1 MGLRSE
7 ASVNPTLTNYASGVL
22 NDLQSAT
29 ADFLAP
35 QVQVPATIG
44 QYKAYDDKNAFQTY
58 DTGRGVGGP
67 ARRIFMDVTEPTY
80 NCLPQAL
87 EITIDDSERDAAGTI
102 NPLDL
107 EQAKVKTLVQSS
119 VLSHEKHVF
128 SVLTGS
134 GGVTADTTSDI
145 GGSGAVMGHW
155 STATVDPIV
164 QLDFL
169 IEEIAKNTGQLP
181 NAILMGMTAWR
192 RFRNNAKVVDK
203 QPGAALIGLN
213 QGQAS
218 AMLIN
223 PSMEIRLSTMAYDT
237 TKQGKTRANNFV
249 NADDVY
255 VFVRSASPTIYDPSA
270 LKTFAGGRGGV
281 TAVREYRDESSR
293 SDIYAVDWSRD
304 VKITSAISIKR
315 VTTQ

>member
-44 QYKAYDDKNAFQTY
+44 QYKAYDNKNAFQIH
-58 DTGRGVGGP
+58 DTSRGVGGP
-67 ARRIFMDVTEPTY
+67 ARRIFMDVSEPTF

-87 EITIDDSERDAAGTI
+87 EITIDDSERDAAGTL

-119 VLSHEKHVF
+119 VLSHERHVITTVNAAV
-128 SVLTGS
+128 SANGDTVG
-134 GGVTADTTSDI
+134 GGV
-145 GGSGAVMGHW
+145 MGTW
-155 STATVDPIV
+155 SAAGTDPVV
-164 QLDFL
+164 QIDYL
-169 IEEIAKNTGQLP
+169 IEAIAKATGQLP

-192 RFRNNAKVVDK
+192 RFRNNAKVIEK

-223 PSMEIRLSTMAYDT
+223 PSTEIRLSTMAYDT
-237 TKQGKTRANNFV
+237 TKEGATRNQAFV
-249 NADDVY
+249 NGDDVY
-255 VFVRSASPTIYDPSA
+255 IFVRSASPTIYDPSA

-293 SDIYAVDWSRD
+293 SDVYAVDWSRD
-304 VKITSAISIKR
+304 VKVTSSISIKR
-315 VTTQ
+315 ITTS

>member
-1 MGLRSE
+1 
-7 ASVNPTLTNYASGVL
+7 
-22 NDLQSAT
+22 
-29 ADFLAP
+29 
-35 QVQVPATIG
+35 
-44 QYKAYDDKNAFQTY
+44 
-58 DTGRGVGGP
+58 
-67 ARRIFMDVTEPTY
+67 MDVSEPTY

-119 VLSHEKHVF
+119 VLSHERHVITT
-128 SVLTGS
+128 VNAA
-134 GGVTADTTSDI
+134 VTADGTTV
-145 GGSGAVMGHW
+145 GGGVMGTW
-155 STATVDPIV
+155 SAATTDPVV
-164 QLDFL
+164 QMDYL
-169 IEEIAKNTGQLP
+169 IEGIAKSTGQLP

-192 RFRNNAKVVDK
+192 RFRNNAKVIEK

-237 TKQGKTRANNFV
+237 TKEGTTRSQAFV
-249 NADDVY
+249 NGDDVY
-255 VFVRSASPTIYDPSA
+255 IFVRSASPTIYDPSA

-281 TAVREYRDESSR
+281 SAVREYRDESSR

-304 VKITSAISIKR
+304 VKVTSAISIER
-315 VTTQ
+315 ITTS

>member
-44 QYKAYDDKNAFQTY
+44 QYKAYANKNAFQTH
-58 DTGRGVGGP
+58 DTARGVGGP
-67 ARRIFMDVTEPTY
+67 ARRIFMDVSEPTY

-87 EITIDDSERDAAGTI
+87 EITIDDSERDAAGTL

-119 VLSHEKHVF
+119 VLSHEKHVITTVNAAV
-128 SVLTGS
+128 SAT
-134 GGVTADTTSDI
+134 GGV
-145 GGSGAVMGHW
+145 GVW
-155 STATVDPIV
+155 SNDANDPVDEI
-164 QLDFL
+164 DAR
-169 IEEIAKNTGQLP
+169 IEAIAKDTGQMP

-192 RFRNNAKVVDK
+192 RFRQNAKVVAK

-223 PSMEIRLSTMAYDT
+223 PSTEIRLSTMAYDT
-237 TKQGKTRANNFV
+237 TKQGKTRSNSFV
-249 NADDVY
+249 NGDDVY
-255 VFVRSASPTIYDPSA
+255 IFVRSASPTIYDPSA

-281 TAVREYRDESSR
+281 SAVREYRDESSR
-293 SDIYAVDWSRD
+293 SDVYAVDWSRD
-304 VKITSAISIKR
+304 VKVTSSISIAR
-315 VTTQ
+315 ITTS

>member
-1 MGLRSE
+1 MGLRAE
-7 ASVNPTLTNYASGVL
+7 AAINQTLTNYASGVL

-35 QVQVPATIG
+35 PVTVPATIG
-44 QYKAYDDKNAFQTY
+44 QYKAYDNKNAFQVHETA
-58 DTGRGVGGP
+58 RGVGGP
-67 ARRIFMDVTEPTY
+67 ARRIFMDVSEPTF
-80 NCLPQAL
+80 NCMPQAL

-119 VLSHEKHVF
+119 VVSHERHVI
-128 SVLTGS
+128 TTAATI
-134 GGVTADTTSDI
+134 TADTTTV
-145 GGSGAVMGHW
+145 GGGVMGKW
-155 STATVDPIV
+155 GLAAVDPVV
-164 QLDFL
+164 QLDYI
-169 IEEIAKNTGQLP
+169 IEGIAKATGNLP

-192 RFRNNAKVVDK
+192 RFRNNAKVIEK

-213 QGQAS
+213 SGQAS

-223 PSMEIRLSTMAYDT
+223 PGAEIRISTMAYDT
-237 TKQGKTRANNFV
+237 TKEGKTRNQAFV
-249 NADDVY
+249 NGDDVY
-255 VFVRSASPTIYDPSA
+255 VFIRSASPTIYDPSA
-270 LKTFAGGRGGV
+270 MKTFVGGRGGV

-304 VKITSAISIKR
+304 VKITSTICIERITPADS
-315 VTTQ
+315 

>member
-1 MGLRSE
+1 MGLRAE

-44 QYKAYDDKNAFQTY
+44 QYKAYDDKNAFQIH
-58 DTGRGVGGP
+58 DTSRGVGGP
-67 ARRIFMDVTEPTY
+67 ARRIFMDVSEPTY

-87 EITIDDSERDAAGTI
+87 EITIDDSERDAAGTL

-119 VLSHEKHVF
+119 VLSHERHVITT
-128 SVLTGS
+128 VNAAVTANGDTVG
-134 GGVTADTTSDI
+134 GGV
-145 GGSGAVMGHW
+145 MGTW
-155 STATVDPIV
+155 SAAGTDPVV
-164 QLDFL
+164 QIDYL
-169 IEEIAKNTGQLP
+169 IEAIAKATGQLP
-181 NAILMGMTAWR
+181 NSILMGMTAWR
-192 RFRNNAKVVDK
+192 RFRNNAKVIEK

-223 PSMEIRLSTMAYDT
+223 PSTDIRLSTMAYDT
-237 TKQGKTRANNFV
+237 TKEGKTRSQAFV
-249 NADDVY
+249 NGDDVY
-255 VFVRSASPTIYDPSA
+255 IFVRSASPTIYDPSA

-281 TAVREYRDESSR
+281 SAVREYRDESSR

-304 VKITSAISIKR
+304 VKVTSSISIAR
-315 VTTQ
+315 ITTS

>member
-1 MGLRSE
+1 MGLRAE

-44 QYKAYDDKNAFQTY
+44 QYKAYDNKNAFQTH
-58 DTGRGVGGP
+58 DTSRGVGGP
-67 ARRIFMDVTEPTY
+67 ARRIFMDVSEPTY

-87 EITIDDSERDAAGTI
+87 EITIDDSERDAAGTL

-119 VLSHEKHVF
+119 VLSHEKHVITTVNAAV
-128 SVLTGS
+128 SAT
-134 GGVTADTTSDI
+134 GGVGVWSNDANDPVDDI
-145 GGSGAVMGHW
+145 DA
-155 STATVDPIV
+155 
-164 QLDFL
+164 Q
-169 IEEIAKNTGQLP
+169 IEAIAKDTGQLP

-192 RFRNNAKVVDK
+192 RFRQNAKVVAK

-223 PSMEIRLSTMAYDT
+223 PSTEIRLSTMAYDT
-237 TKQGKTRANNFV
+237 TKQGKTRSNSFV
-249 NADDVY
+249 NGDDVFI
-255 VFVRSASPTIYDPSA
+255 FVRSATPTIYDPSA

-293 SDIYAVDWSRD
+293 SDVYAVDWSRD
-304 VKITSAISIKR
+304 VKVTSSISIKR
-315 VTTQ
+315 ITTS

>member
-58 DTGRGVGGP
+58 DTSRGVGGP
-67 ARRIFMDVTEPTY
+67 ARRIFMDVSEPTY

-119 VLSHEKHVF
+119 VLSHEKHVY
-128 SVLTGS
+128 SVADDVS
-134 GGVTADTTSDI
+134 AVGGVGVWGTDTNDP
-145 GGSGAVMGHW
+145 
-155 STATVDPIV
+155 VDE
-164 QLDFL
+164 LDAQ
-169 IEEIAKNTGQLP
+169 IEAIAKDTGQMP

-192 RFRNNAKVVDK
+192 RFRSNAKVVAK

-213 QGQAS
+213 AGQAS
-218 AMLIN
+218 AMLVNSAID
-223 PSMEIRLSTMAYDT
+223 IRIATMAYDT
-237 TKQGKTRANNFV
+237 TKEGKTRSNSFV
-249 NADDVY
+249 NGDDVY
-255 VFVRSASPTIYDPSA
+255 VFNRSATPTIYDPSA
-270 LKTFAGGRGGV
+270 FKTFVGGRGGV

-293 SDIYAVDWSRD
+293 SDVYAVDWSRD
-304 VKITSAISIKR
+304 VKLTSAISVKR
-315 VTTQ
+315 ITTSDS

>member
-58 DTGRGVGGP
+58 DTSRGVGGP
-67 ARRIFMDVTEPTY
+67 ARRIFMDVSEPTY

-119 VLSHEKHVF
+119 VLSHEKHVY
-128 SVLTGS
+128 SVADDVS
-134 GGVTADTTSDI
+134 AVGGV
-145 GGSGAVMGHW
+145 GVW
-155 STATVDPIV
+155 SNDANDPVDE
-164 QLDFL
+164 LDAQ
-169 IEEIAKNTGQLP
+169 IEAIAKDTGQLP

-192 RFRNNAKVVDK
+192 RFRGNAKVVAK

-213 QGQAS
+213 SGQAS
-218 AMLIN
+218 AMLVN
-223 PSMEIRLSTMAYDT
+223 PAVDIRLATMAYDT
-237 TKQGKTRANNFV
+237 TKEGKTRSNSFV
-249 NADDVY
+249 NGDDVY
-255 VFVRSASPTIYDPSA
+255 IFNRSATPTIYDPSA
-270 LKTFAGGRGGV
+270 FKTFVGGRGGV

-293 SDIYAVDWSRD
+293 SDVYAVDWSRD
-304 VKITSAISIKR
+304 VKLTSAISVKR
-315 VTTQ
+315 ITTS

>member
-44 QYKAYDDKNAFQTY
+44 QYKAYDDKNAFQVH
-58 DTGRGVGGP
+58 DTSRGVGGP
-67 ARRIFMDVTEPTY
+67 ARRIFMDVSEPTY

-119 VLSHEKHVF
+119 VLSHERHVITT
-128 SVLTGS
+128 VNAA
-134 GGVTADTTSDI
+134 VTADGTTV
-145 GGSGAVMGHW
+145 GGGVMGTW
-155 STATVDPIV
+155 SAAGTDPVV
-164 QLDFL
+164 QMDSL
-169 IEEIAKNTGQLP
+169 IEGIAKATGQLP

-192 RFRNNAKVVDK
+192 RFRNNAKVIEK

-237 TKQGKTRANNFV
+237 TKEGKTRNQAFV
-249 NADDVY
+249 NGDDVY
-255 VFVRSASPTIYDPSA
+255 IFVRSASPTIYDPSA

-281 TAVREYRDESSR
+281 SAVREYRDESSR

-304 VKITSAISIKR
+304 VKVTSAISIAR
-315 VTTQ
+315 ITTT

>member
-44 QYKAYDDKNAFQTY
+44 QYKAYDDKNAFQIH
-58 DTGRGVGGP
+58 DTSRGVGGP
-67 ARRIFMDVTEPTY
+67 ARRIFMDVSEPPY

-87 EITIDDSERDAAGTI
+87 EITIDDSERDAAGTL

-119 VLSHEKHVF
+119 VLSHERHVITTVNTAV
-128 SVLTGS
+128 SANGDTVG
-134 GGVTADTTSDI
+134 GGVMGTWSAAGTAP
-145 GGSGAVMGHW
+145 V
-155 STATVDPIV
+155 V
-164 QLDFL
+164 QIDYL
-169 IEEIAKNTGQLP
+169 IEAIAKATGQLP
-181 NAILMGMTAWR
+181 NSILMGMTAWR
-192 RFRNNAKVVDK
+192 RFRNNAKVIEK

-223 PSMEIRLSTMAYDT
+223 PSTDIRLSTMAYDT
-237 TKQGKTRANNFV
+237 TKEGKTRSQAFV
-249 NADDVY
+249 NGDDVY
-255 VFVRSASPTIYDPSA
+255 IFVRSASPTIYDPSA

-281 TAVREYRDESSR
+281 SAVREYRDESSR

-304 VKITSAISIKR
+304 VKVTSAISIER
-315 VTTQ
+315 ITTTDS

>member
-44 QYKAYDDKNAFQTY
+44 QYKAYDNKNAFQTY
-58 DTGRGVGGP
+58 DTSRGVGGP
-67 ARRIFMDVTEPTY
+67 ARRIFMDVSEPTY

-119 VLSHEKHVF
+119 VLSHEKHVY
-128 SVLTGS
+128 SVADDVS
-134 GGVTADTTSDI
+134 AVGGVGVWGSD
-145 GGSGAVMGHW
+145 ANDP
-155 STATVDPIV
+155 VDE
-164 QLDFL
+164 LDAQ
-169 IEEIAKNTGQLP
+169 IEAIAKDTGQMP

-192 RFRNNAKVVDK
+192 RFRSNAKVVAK

-213 QGQAS
+213 AGQAS
-218 AMLIN
+218 AMLVNSAID
-223 PSMEIRLSTMAYDT
+223 IRIATMAYDT
-237 TKQGKTRANNFV
+237 TKQGKTRSNSFV
-249 NADDVY
+249 NGDDVY
-255 VFVRSASPTIYDPSA
+255 IFNRSATPTIYDPSA
-270 LKTFAGGRGGV
+270 FKTFVGGRGGV

-293 SDIYAVDWSRD
+293 SDVYAVDWSRD
-304 VKITSAISIKR
+304 VKLTSSISVKRITTADS
-315 VTTQ
+315 

>member
-1 MGLRSE
+1 MGLRAE

-44 QYKAYDDKNAFQTY
+44 QYKAYDNKNAFQTH
-58 DTGRGVGGP
+58 DTSRGVGGP
-67 ARRIFMDVTEPTY
+67 ARRIFMDVSEPTY

-87 EITIDDSERDAAGTI
+87 EITIDDSERDAAGTL

-119 VLSHEKHVF
+119 VLSHEKHVITTVNAAV
-128 SVLTGS
+128 SAT
-134 GGVTADTTSDI
+134 GGV
-145 GGSGAVMGHW
+145 GVW
-155 STATVDPIV
+155 SNDANDPVDEIDA
-164 QLDFL
+164 Q
-169 IEEIAKNTGQLP
+169 IEAIAKDTGQLP

-192 RFRNNAKVVDK
+192 RFRQNAKVVAK

-223 PSMEIRLSTMAYDT
+223 PSTEIRLSTMAYDT
-237 TKQGKTRANNFV
+237 TKQGKTRSNSFV
-249 NADDVY
+249 NGDDVFI
-255 VFVRSASPTIYDPSA
+255 FVRSATPTIYDPSA

-293 SDIYAVDWSRD
+293 SDVYAVDWSRD
-304 VKITSAISIKR
+304 VKVTSSISIKR
-315 VTTQ
+315 ITTS

>member
-44 QYKAYDDKNAFQTY
+44 QYKAYDDKNAFQVH
-58 DTGRGVGGP
+58 DTSRGVGGP
-67 ARRIFMDVTEPTY
+67 ARRIFMDVSEPTY

-87 EITIDDSERDAAGTI
+87 EITIDDSERDAAGTL

-119 VLSHEKHVF
+119 VLSHERHVITT
-128 SVLTGS
+128 VNAAVTANGDTIG
-134 GGVTADTTSDI
+134 GGV
-145 GGSGAVMGHW
+145 MGTW
-155 STATVDPIV
+155 SAAGTDPVV
-164 QLDFL
+164 QIDYL
-169 IEEIAKNTGQLP
+169 IEAIAKATGQLP
-181 NAILMGMTAWR
+181 NSILMGMTAWR
-192 RFRNNAKVVDK
+192 RFRNNAKVIEK

-223 PSMEIRLSTMAYDT
+223 PSTDIRLSTMAYDT
-237 TKQGKTRANNFV
+237 TKEGKTRSQAFV
-249 NADDVY
+249 NGDDVY
-255 VFVRSASPTIYDPSA
+255 IFVRSASPTIYDPSA

-281 TAVREYRDESSR
+281 SAVREYRDESSR

-304 VKITSAISIKR
+304 VKVTSAISIER
-315 VTTQ
+315 ITTS

>member
-44 QYKAYDDKNAFQTY
+44 QYKAYDDKNAFQVH
-58 DTGRGVGGP
+58 DTSRGGGGP
-67 ARRIFMDVTEPTY
+67 ARRIFMDASEPTY

-87 EITIDDSERDAAGTI
+87 EITIDDSERDAAGTL

-119 VLSHEKHVF
+119 VLSHERHVITT
-128 SVLTGS
+128 VNAAVAADGTTVG
-134 GGVTADTTSDI
+134 GGVMGTWSAATT
-145 GGSGAVMGHW
+145 
-155 STATVDPIV
+155 DPVV
-164 QLDFL
+164 QLDYL
-169 IEEIAKNTGQLP
+169 IEGIAKATGQLP

-192 RFRNNAKVVDK
+192 RFRNNAKVIEK

-237 TKQGKTRANNFV
+237 TKEGKTRSQAFV
-249 NADDVY
+249 NGDDVY
-255 VFVRSASPTIYDPSA
+255 IFVRSASPTIYDPSA

-281 TAVREYRDESSR
+281 SAVREYRDESSR

-304 VKITSAISIKR
+304 VKVTSAISIER
-315 VTTQ
+315 VTTS

>member
-1 MGLRSE
+1 MGLRAE

-44 QYKAYDDKNAFQTY
+44 QYKAYDDKNAFQIH
-58 DTGRGVGGP
+58 DTSRGVGGP
-67 ARRIFMDVTEPTY
+67 ARRIFMDVSEPTY

-87 EITIDDSERDAAGTI
+87 EITIDDSERDAAGTL

-119 VLSHEKHVF
+119 VLSHERHVITT
-128 SVLTGS
+128 VNDAVTANGDTVG
-134 GGVTADTTSDI
+134 GGV
-145 GGSGAVMGHW
+145 MGTW
-155 STATVDPIV
+155 SAAGTDPVV
-164 QLDFL
+164 QIDYL
-169 IEEIAKNTGQLP
+169 IEAIAKATGQLP
-181 NAILMGMTAWR
+181 NSILMGMTAWR
-192 RFRNNAKVVDK
+192 RFRNNAKVIEK

-223 PSMEIRLSTMAYDT
+223 PSVDIRLSTMAYDT
-237 TKQGKTRANNFV
+237 TKEGKTRSQAFV
-249 NADDVY
+249 NGDDVY
-255 VFVRSASPTIYDPSA
+255 IFVRSASPTIYDPSA

-304 VKITSAISIKR
+304 VKVTSAISIER
-315 VTTQ
+315 ITTS

>member
-44 QYKAYDDKNAFQTY
+44 QYKAYDDKNAFQIH
-58 DTGRGVGGP
+58 DTSRGVGGP
-67 ARRIFMDVTEPTY
+67 ARRIFMDVSEPTY

-87 EITIDDSERDAAGTI
+87 EITIDDSERDAAGTL

-119 VLSHEKHVF
+119 VLSHERHVITT
-128 SVLTGS
+128 VNAAVTANGVTVG
-134 GGVTADTTSDI
+134 GGV
-145 GGSGAVMGHW
+145 MGTW
-155 STATVDPIV
+155 SAAGTDPVV
-164 QLDFL
+164 QIDYL
-169 IEEIAKNTGQLP
+169 IEAIAKATGQLP
-181 NAILMGMTAWR
+181 NSILMGMTAWR
-192 RFRNNAKVVDK
+192 RFRNNAKVIEK

-223 PSMEIRLSTMAYDT
+223 PSTDIRLSTMAYDT
-237 TKQGKTRANNFV
+237 TKEGKTRSQAFV
-249 NADDVY
+249 NGDDVY
-255 VFVRSASPTIYDPSA
+255 IFVRSASPTIYDPSA

-281 TAVREYRDESSR
+281 SAVREYRDESSR

-304 VKITSAISIKR
+304 VKVTSAISIER
-315 VTTQ
+315 ITTS

>member
-1 MGLRSE
+1 MGLRAE

-44 QYKAYDDKNAFQTY
+44 QYKAYDNKNAFQTH
-58 DTGRGVGGP
+58 DTARGVGGP
-67 ARRIFMDVTEPTY
+67 ARRIFMDVSEPTY

-87 EITIDDSERDAAGTI
+87 EITIDDSERDAAGTL

-119 VLSHEKHVF
+119 VLSHEKHVITTVNAAV
-128 SVLTGS
+128 SAT
-134 GGVTADTTSDI
+134 GGV
-145 GGSGAVMGHW
+145 GVW
-155 STATVDPIV
+155 SNDANDPVDEIDA
-164 QLDFL
+164 Q
-169 IEEIAKNTGQLP
+169 IESIAKDTGQMP

-192 RFRNNAKVVDK
+192 RFRQNAKVVAK

-223 PSMEIRLSTMAYDT
+223 PATEIRLSTMAYDT
-237 TKQGKTRANNFV
+237 TKQGKTRSNSFING
-249 NADDVY
+249 DDVY
-255 VFVRSASPTIYDPSA
+255 IFVRSATPTIYDPSA

-281 TAVREYRDESSR
+281 SAVREYRDESSR
-293 SDIYAVDWSRD
+293 SDVYAVDWSRD
-304 VKITSAISIKR
+304 VKVTSSISIKR
-315 VTTQ
+315 ITTS

>member
-58 DTGRGVGGP
+58 DTSRGVGGP
-67 ARRIFMDVTEPTY
+67 ARRIFMDVSEPTY

-119 VLSHEKHVF
+119 VLSHEKHVY
-128 SVLTGS
+128 SVADD
-134 GGVTADTTSDI
+134 VTAEAGIGVWGTDTNDP
-145 GGSGAVMGHW
+145 
-155 STATVDPIV
+155 VDE
-164 QLDFL
+164 LDQV
-169 IEEIAKNTGQLP
+169 IEAIAKDTGQMP

-213 QGQAS
+213 VGQAS
-218 AMLIN
+218 AMLVN
-223 PSMEIRLSTMAYDT
+223 PSTDIRIATMAYDT
-237 TKQGKTRANNFV
+237 TKEGKTRSNSFV
-249 NADDVY
+249 NGDDVY
-255 VFVRSASPTIYDPSA
+255 VFNRSATPTIYDPSA
-270 LKTFAGGRGGV
+270 FKTFVGGRGGV

-293 SDIYAVDWSRD
+293 SDVYAVDWSRD
-304 VKITSAISIKR
+304 VKLTSAISVKR
-315 VTTQ
+315 ITTSDS

>member
-1 MGLRSE
+1 MGLRAE

-44 QYKAYDDKNAFQTY
+44 QYKAYDDKNAFQTH
-58 DTGRGVGGP
+58 DTSRGVGGP
-67 ARRIFMDVTEPTY
+67 ARRIFMDVSEPTY

-87 EITIDDSERDAAGTI
+87 EITIDDSERDAAGTL

-119 VLSHEKHVF
+119 VLSHEKHVITTVNAAV
-128 SVLTGS
+128 SAEG
-134 GGVTADTTSDI
+134 GGV
-145 GGSGAVMGHW
+145 GAW
-155 STATVDPIV
+155 SNDAKDPV
-164 QLDFL
+164 AELDEV
-169 IEEIAKNTGQLP
+169 IEAIAKDTGQMP

-192 RFRNNAKVVDK
+192 RFRNNAKVVAK

-218 AMLIN
+218 ALLIN
-223 PSMEIRLSTMAYDT
+223 PSTEIRLSTMAVDT
-237 TKQGKTRANNFV
+237 TKQGKTRSNAFV
-249 NADDVY
+249 NGDDVY
-255 VFVRSASPTIYDPSA
+255 VFVRSATPTIYDPSA

-281 TAVREYRDESSR
+281 SAVREYRDESSR
-293 SDIYAVDWSRD
+293 SDVYAVDWSRD
-304 VKITSAISIKR
+304 VKVTSAISIKR
-315 VTTQ
+315 ITTS

>member
-44 QYKAYDDKNAFQTY
+44 QYKAYDDKNAFQVH
-58 DTGRGVGGP
+58 DTSRGVGGP
-67 ARRIFMDVTEPTY
+67 ARRIFMDASEPTY

-87 EITIDDSERDAAGTI
+87 EITIDDSERDAAGTL

-119 VLSHEKHVF
+119 VLSHERHVITT
-128 SVLTGS
+128 VNAAVAADGTTVG
-134 GGVTADTTSDI
+134 GGVMGTWSAATT
-145 GGSGAVMGHW
+145 
-155 STATVDPIV
+155 DPVV
-164 QLDFL
+164 QLDYL
-169 IEEIAKNTGQLP
+169 IEGIAKATGQLP

-192 RFRNNAKVVDK
+192 RFRNNAKVIEK

-237 TKQGKTRANNFV
+237 TKEGKTRSQAFV
-249 NADDVY
+249 NGDDVY
-255 VFVRSASPTIYDPSA
+255 IFVRSASPTIYDPSA

-281 TAVREYRDESSR
+281 SAVREYRDESSR

-304 VKITSAISIKR
+304 VKVTSAISIER
-315 VTTQ
+315 VTTS

>member
-44 QYKAYDDKNAFQTY
+44 QYKAYDDKNAFQVH
-58 DTGRGVGGP
+58 DTSRGVGGP
-67 ARRIFMDVTEPTY
+67 ARRIFMDVSEPTY

-119 VLSHEKHVF
+119 VLSHERHVITT
-128 SVLTGS
+128 VNAA
-134 GGVTADTTSDI
+134 VTADGTTV
-145 GGSGAVMGHW
+145 GGGVMGTW
-155 STATVDPIV
+155 SAAGTDPVV
-164 QLDFL
+164 QMDYL
-169 IEEIAKNTGQLP
+169 IEGIAKATGQLP

-192 RFRNNAKVVDK
+192 RFRNNAKVIEK

-237 TKQGKTRANNFV
+237 TKEGKTRDQAFV
-249 NADDVY
+249 NGDDVY
-255 VFVRSASPTIYDPSA
+255 IFVRSASPTIYDPSA

-281 TAVREYRDESSR
+281 SAVREYRDESSR

-304 VKITSAISIKR
+304 VKVTSAISIER
-315 VTTQ
+315 ITTS

>member
-44 QYKAYDDKNAFQTY
+44 QYKAYDDKNAFQTH
-58 DTGRGVGGP
+58 DTARGVGGP
-67 ARRIFMDVTEPTY
+67 ARRIFMDVSEPTY

-128 SVLTGS
+128 DVLTGT
-134 GGVTADTTSDI
+134 GGITAAAGVGVWGQDTNDP
-145 GGSGAVMGHW
+145 
-155 STATVDPIV
+155 VDEIDAQV
-164 QLDFL
+164 
-169 IEEIAKNTGQLP
+169 EAIAKDTGQMP

-192 RFRNNAKVVDK
+192 RFRNNAKVVNK

-223 PSMEIRLSTMAYDT
+223 PGVEIRLSTMAYDT
-237 TKQGKTRANNFV
+237 TKEGKTRANAFV

-255 VFVRSASPTIYDPSA
+255 IFVRSASPTIYDPSA
-270 LKTFAGGRGGV
+270 IKTFAGGRGGV

-304 VKITSAISIKR
+304 VKITSSISIKR
-315 VTTQ
+315 ITTSDS

>member
-44 QYKAYDDKNAFQTY
+44 QYKAYNDKNAFQVH
-58 DTGRGVGGP
+58 DTSRGVGGP
-67 ARRIFMDVTEPTY
+67 ARRIFMDVSEPTY

-87 EITIDDSERDAAGTI
+87 EITIDDSERDAAGTL

-119 VLSHEKHVF
+119 VLSHERHVITTVNAGV
-128 SVLTGS
+128 SANGDTVG
-134 GGVTADTTSDI
+134 GGV
-145 GGSGAVMGHW
+145 MGTW
-155 STATVDPIV
+155 SAAGTDPVV
-164 QLDFL
+164 QIDYL
-169 IEEIAKNTGQLP
+169 IEAIAKATGQLP

-192 RFRNNAKVVDK
+192 RFRNNAKVIEK

-223 PSMEIRLSTMAYDT
+223 PSTEMRLSTMAYDT
-237 TKQGKTRANNFV
+237 TKEGKTRNQAFV
-249 NADDVY
+249 NGDDVY
-255 VFVRSASPTIYDPSA
+255 IFVRSASPTIYDPSA

-281 TAVREYRDESSR
+281 SAVREYRDESSR
-293 SDIYAVDWSRD
+293 SDMYAVDWSRD
-304 VKITSAISIKR
+304 VKVTSAISIER
-315 VTTQ
+315 ITTS

>member
-44 QYKAYDDKNAFQTY
+44 QYKAYDDKNAFQVHETA
-58 DTGRGVGGP
+58 RGVGGP

-87 EITIDDSERDAAGTI
+87 EITIDDSERDAAGTL

-119 VLSHEKHVF
+119 VLSHERHVITT
-128 SVLTGS
+128 VNAAVTANGETVG
-134 GGVTADTTSDI
+134 GGVMGTW
-145 GGSGAVMGHW
+145 GAAG
-155 STATVDPIV
+155 TDPVV
-164 QLDFL
+164 QIDYL
-169 IEEIAKNTGQLP
+169 IELIAKSTGQLP

-192 RFRNNAKVVDK
+192 RFRNNAKVIEK

-223 PSMEIRLSTMAYDT
+223 PSAEIRLSTMAFDT
-237 TKQGKTRANNFV
+237 TKQGKTRSNSFV
-249 NADDVY
+249 NGDDVY
-255 VFVRSASPTIYDPSA
+255 IFVRSASPTIYDPSA

-281 TAVREYRDESSR
+281 SAVREYRDESSR

-304 VKITSAISIKR
+304 VKVTSAISIQR
-315 VTTQ
+315 ITTSG

>member
-44 QYKAYDDKNAFQTY
+44 QYKAYDNKNAFQTH
-58 DTGRGVGGP
+58 DTARGVGGP
-67 ARRIFMDVTEPTY
+67 ARRIFMDVSEPTY

-87 EITIDDSERDAAGTI
+87 EITIDDSERDAAGTL

-119 VLSHEKHVF
+119 VLSHERQVITT
-128 SVLTGS
+128 VNAAVAANGDTVG
-134 GGVTADTTSDI
+134 GGV
-145 GGSGAVMGHW
+145 MGTW
-155 STATVDPIV
+155 AAAGTDPVV
-164 QLDFL
+164 QIDYL
-169 IEEIAKNTGQLP
+169 IESIAKTTGQLP

-192 RFRNNAKVVDK
+192 RFRNNAKVIEK

-223 PSMEIRLSTMAYDT
+223 PSAEIRLSTMAYDT
-237 TKQGKTRANNFV
+237 TKQGKTRSNSFV
-249 NADDVY
+249 NGDDVY
-255 VFVRSASPTIYDPSA
+255 IFVRSASPTIYDPSA

-281 TAVREYRDESSR
+281 SAVREYRDESSR

-304 VKITSAISIKR
+304 VKVTSAISIAR
-315 VTTQ
+315 ITTTG

>member
-1 MGLRSE
+1 MGLRAE

-44 QYKAYDDKNAFQTY
+44 QYKAYDDKNAFQIH
-58 DTGRGVGGP
+58 DTSRGVGGP
-67 ARRIFMDVTEPTY
+67 ARRIFMDVSEPTY

-87 EITIDDSERDAAGTI
+87 EITIDDSERDAAGTL

-119 VLSHEKHVF
+119 VLSHERHVITT
-128 SVLTGS
+128 VNAAVAADGTTVG
-134 GGVTADTTSDI
+134 GGVMGTWS
-145 GGSGAVMGHW
+145 AVG
-155 STATVDPIV
+155 TDPVV
-164 QLDFL
+164 QIDYL
-169 IEEIAKNTGQLP
+169 IESIAKATGQLP

-223 PSMEIRLSTMAYDT
+223 PSVDIRLSTMAYDT
-237 TKQGKTRANNFV
+237 TKEGKTRSQAFV
-249 NADDVY
+249 NGDDVY
-255 VFVRSASPTIYDPSA
+255 IFVRSASLTIYDPSG

-304 VKITSAISIKR
+304 VKVTSSISIKR
-315 VTTQ
+315 ITTS

>member
-44 QYKAYDDKNAFQTY
+44 QYKAYDDKNAFQIH
-58 DTGRGVGGP
+58 DTSRGVGGP
-67 ARRIFMDVTEPTY
+67 ARRIFMDVSEPTY

-87 EITIDDSERDAAGTI
+87 EITIDDSERDAAGTL

-119 VLSHEKHVF
+119 VLSHERHVITT
-128 SVLTGS
+128 VNAAVAANGDTVG
-134 GGVTADTTSDI
+134 GGV
-145 GGSGAVMGHW
+145 MGTW
-155 STATVDPIV
+155 AAAGTDPVV
-164 QLDFL
+164 QIDYL
-169 IEEIAKNTGQLP
+169 IESIAKTTGQLP

-192 RFRNNAKVVDK
+192 RFRNNAKVIEK

-223 PSMEIRLSTMAYDT
+223 PSAEIRLSTMAYDT
-237 TKQGKTRANNFV
+237 TKQGKTRSNSFV
-249 NADDVY
+249 NGDDVY
-255 VFVRSASPTIYDPSA
+255 IFVRSASPTIYDPSA

-281 TAVREYRDESSR
+281 SAVREYRDESSR

-304 VKITSAISIKR
+304 VKVTSAISIAR
-315 VTTQ
+315 ITTTG

>member
-44 QYKAYDDKNAFQTY
+44 QYKAYDDKNAFQIH
-58 DTGRGVGGP
+58 DTSRGVGGP
-67 ARRIFMDVTEPTY
+67 ARRIFMDVSEPTY

-119 VLSHEKHVF
+119 VLSHERHVITTVNAAV
-128 SVLTGS
+128 SANGDTVG
-134 GGVTADTTSDI
+134 GGV
-145 GGSGAVMGHW
+145 MGTW
-155 STATVDPIV
+155 SAAGTDPVV
-164 QLDFL
+164 QIDYL
-169 IEEIAKNTGQLP
+169 IEAIAKATGQLP
-181 NAILMGMTAWR
+181 NSILMGMTAWR
-192 RFRNNAKVVDK
+192 RFRNNAKVIEK

-223 PSMEIRLSTMAYDT
+223 PSTDIRLSTMAYDT
-237 TKQGKTRANNFV
+237 TKEGKTRSQAFV
-249 NADDVY
+249 NGDDVY
-255 VFVRSASPTIYDPSA
+255 IFVRSASPTIYDPSA

-281 TAVREYRDESSR
+281 SAVREYRDESSR

-304 VKITSAISIKR
+304 VKVTSAISIER
-315 VTTQ
+315 ITTS

>member
-44 QYKAYDDKNAFQTY
+44 QYKAYDDKNAFQVH
-58 DTGRGVGGP
+58 DTSRGVGGP
-67 ARRIFMDVTEPTY
+67 ARRIFMDVSEPTY

-119 VLSHEKHVF
+119 VLSHERHVITTVNAGV
-128 SVLTGS
+128 SANGDTVG
-134 GGVTADTTSDI
+134 GGV
-145 GGSGAVMGHW
+145 MGTW
-155 STATVDPIV
+155 SAAGTDPVV
-164 QLDFL
+164 QIDYL
-169 IEEIAKNTGQLP
+169 IEAIAKATGQLP

-192 RFRNNAKVVDK
+192 RFRNNAKVIEK

-223 PSMEIRLSTMAYDT
+223 PSTEMRLSTMAYDT
-237 TKQGKTRANNFV
+237 TKEGTTRSQAFV
-249 NADDVY
+249 NGDDVY
-255 VFVRSASPTIYDPSA
+255 IFVRSASPTIYDPSA

-281 TAVREYRDESSR
+281 SAVREYRDESSR

-304 VKITSAISIKR
+304 VKITSAISIER
-315 VTTQ
+315 ITTS